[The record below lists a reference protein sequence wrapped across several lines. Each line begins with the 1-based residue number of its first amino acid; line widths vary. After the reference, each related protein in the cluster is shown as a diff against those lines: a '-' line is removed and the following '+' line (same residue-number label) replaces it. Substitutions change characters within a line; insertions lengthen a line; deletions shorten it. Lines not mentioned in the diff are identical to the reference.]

1 MVALRIREE
10 FIPLGNVDG
19 FLTEIQLR
27 EKYADKNETSVKTN
41 MVDECVI
48 NFVLEPAKTRFDPI
62 GEVVQNSWVEENLD
76 TMFKYEDIGVEREIS
91 DFDNQKISDFQSKMT
106 FNRSN
111 YEVELPWNENI
122 SEVRS
127 NHEISK
133 AVLYRVVK
141 NLKDRNLY
149 DSYNDVLKQQLDDQI
164 LEKIPL
170 DQVNLEDH

>member
-1 MVALRIREE
+1 
-10 FIPLGNVDG
+10 
-19 FLTEIQLR
+19 
-27 EKYADKNETSVKTN
+27 
-41 MVDECVI
+41 
-48 NFVLEPAKTRFDPI
+48 
-62 GEVVQNSWVEENLD
+62 
-76 TMFKYEDIGVEREIS
+76 
-91 DFDNQKISDFQSKMT
+91 MT